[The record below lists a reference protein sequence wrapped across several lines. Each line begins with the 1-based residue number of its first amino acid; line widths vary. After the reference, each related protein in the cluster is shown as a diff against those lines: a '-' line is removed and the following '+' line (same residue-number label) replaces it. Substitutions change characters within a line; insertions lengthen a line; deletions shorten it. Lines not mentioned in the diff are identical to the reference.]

1 MTDVQ
6 IQSIDK
12 VSIGNI
18 PIRNGGVYVI
28 SGIFSGANACV
39 CGKKM
44 HSRPGC
50 WPSKHAKRCED
61 KQPGD
66 LARKL

>member
-39 CGKKM
+39 CGKKCIPA
-44 HSRPGC
+44 RPLTVGG
-50 WPSKHAKRCED
+50 PK
-61 KQPGD
+61 G
-66 LARKL
+66 

>member
-18 PIRNGGVYVI
+18 PIRNGGAHE
-28 SGIFSGANACV
+28 G
-39 CGKKM
+39 
-44 HSRPGC
+44 RRQ
-50 WPSKHAKRCED
+50 WR
-61 KQPGD
+61 KQAEVSPV
-66 LARKL
+66 K